1 MVLCFMCV
9 TGHLLLLLLTEAKIK
24 VLGSG
29 PMPCHKA
36 GCGGMSKHGKP
47 CAQAL
52 LSNAFAWMRQA
63 SEDSL
68 DGMVALLQKVLQLYA
83 ARALSEAGAG
93 ELSPGT
99 LVEHPM
105 QGPEQ
110 KASPKA

>member
-1 MVLCFMCV
+1 MRF
-9 TGHLLLLLLTEAKIK
+9 AIK
-24 VLGSG
+24 PAV
-29 PMPCHKA
+29 A
-36 GCGGMSKHGKP
+36 GCRSMAMP

-93 ELSPGT
+93 ELSHCCT
-99 LVEHPM
+99 LLGPSHPM

-110 KASPKA
+110 KALAP

>member
-1 MVLCFMCV
+1 M
-9 TGHLLLLLLTEAKIK
+9 LLTEAEVK
-24 VLGSG
+24 VLWLG
-29 PMPCHKA
+29 PAPCQEA
-36 GCGGMSKHGKP
+36 GCGGMMKHGKP

-93 ELSPGT
+93 ELPAGSG
-99 LVEHPM
+99 V
-105 QGPEQ
+105 G
-110 KASPKA
+110 